1 MSYSRSRQEISI
13 ISFAHNIFSSLH
25 WCFFSQFFKFLVL
38 RKKYLQCSAAL
49 ILALVTPQVSK
60 KVPHQNHLKAEVG
73 GAYLF
78 SGLLFLYPWRS
89 TKSICEMVF
98 LELILIVVSFFPSN
112 TSITQVKTKKSKK
125 LDSEK
130 QTIFEQLW
138 RRKRPFTWGKR
149 GIFVNAMVGIESI
162 E

>member
-13 ISFAHNIFSSLH
+13 ISFAHNIFRSLH
-25 WCFFSQFFKFLVL
+25 WCFFYRFFKFFVL

-49 ILALVTPQVSK
+49 NLAFVTPEVFK
-60 KVPHQNHLKAEVG
+60 KVPHENHLKAKVG

-89 TKSICEMVF
+89 TKSICDMVF
-98 LELILIVVSFFPSN
+98 LELILIVVSFFSSN
-112 TSITQVKTKKSKK
+112 TSITQVKTKKWKK
-125 LDSEK
+125 WTQKSRQFLNNYGV
-130 QTIFEQLW
+130 
-138 RRKRPFTWGKR
+138 GKDHLIGGKG